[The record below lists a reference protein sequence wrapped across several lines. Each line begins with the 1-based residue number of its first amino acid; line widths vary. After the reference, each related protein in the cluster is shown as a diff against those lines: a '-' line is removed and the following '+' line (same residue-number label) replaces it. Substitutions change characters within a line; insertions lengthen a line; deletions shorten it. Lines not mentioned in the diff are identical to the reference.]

1 LRRGGRRAGGR
12 RRARGDRGGARRGAA
27 RRGGGGRDARAGRAA
42 RRPARP
48 RRAQGGGAARAGA
61 GLQRR
66 RRPSRRGV
74 VRGARRGAVRADQPG
89 EDGVEPGARA
99 RLRRRRG
106 LPPLLPPRLPHR
118 PSLHDPHRPRA
129 RRDGRARRAARSGR
143 LPRRRRARGRA
154 RRGGAARRAMAS
166 LGPCMT
172 DPDLSI
178 VLLTWNGREL
188 ALACLASIERT
199 VRAPGAPLAVET
211 IVVDNGS
218 RDGTV
223 EAVRA
228 RFPWA
233 EVVALPHNVGFAAGN
248 NAGLARARG
257 RHVALLNNDTEVLP
271 GCFEAC
277 VRFLDAHPGV
287 GVVGPQ
293 LLHPDGRL
301 QNSIHNAPTLL
312 AELVPRGVLE
322 TLFPRRFPSK
332 RYRHDGPIDVE
343 AVLGACMVVRRE
355 ALAAVGPLPEDY
367 FFFLEET
374 DWLYAMRAAGWRVVH
389 LPEA

>member
-1 LRRGGRRAGGR
+1 
-12 RRARGDRGGARRGAA
+12 
-27 RRGGGGRDARAGRAA
+27 
-42 RRPARP
+42 
-48 RRAQGGGAARAGA
+48 
-61 GLQRR
+61 
-66 RRPSRRGV
+66 
-74 VRGARRGAVRADQPG
+74 
-89 EDGVEPGARA
+89 
-99 RLRRRRG
+99 
-106 LPPLLPPRLPHR
+106 
-118 PSLHDPHRPRA
+118 
-129 RRDGRARRAARSGR
+129 
-143 LPRRRRARGRA
+143 
-154 RRGGAARRAMAS
+154 
-166 LGPCMT
+166 MT
-172 DPDLSI
+172 DLSI

-199 VRAPGAPLAVET
+199 LRAPGAALAVET

-218 RDGTV
+218 QDDTV

-233 EVVALPHNVGFAAGN
+233 EIVALPRNVGFAAGN

-277 VRFLDAHPGV
+277 VRYLDAHPDV

-312 AELVPRGVLE
+312 GELVPRGVLE
-322 TLFPRRFPSK
+322 TLAPRRFPSK
-332 RYRHDGPIDVE
+332 RYRHDGPLDVE

-374 DWLYAMRAAGWRVVH
+374 DWLFAMRAAGWRVVH
-389 LPEA
+389 LPEARLVHLHGATTKKRMPLPTRIEYHRSLYHFFRKRRGRAQARAVIALRLAKLVVALVGLAPLAALVPRERERWRQRAAILVWHLRGCPPSWGLAGTRTAEGAA